1 MWEICCVLNKLG
13 CCWLSKGV
21 ILKKYRAVN
30 SKFEAACSYSNGT
43 YQTRKKRKMAAV
55 QDRVECSTWCW
66 LCLTVEQML
75 KFVWLLLKAT
85 KNVGVASNGLVCYLF
100 LLYHENLQ
108 NIIVHKI
115 INMKSVSDI
124 CDIGHDIELQEMTHE
139 FRWGDLGVFKND
151 LEFS

>member
-1 MWEICCVLNKLG
+1 M
-13 CCWLSKGV
+13 
-21 ILKKYRAVN
+21 
-30 SKFEAACSYSNGT
+30 
-43 YQTRKKRKMAAV
+43 
-55 QDRVECSTWCW
+55 
-66 LCLTVEQML
+66 
-75 KFVWLLLKAT
+75 
-85 KNVGVASNGLVCYLF
+85 GVASNGLVCYLF